1 MNNDIE
7 RVLYSE
13 EMLGKRMDE
22 LATDLTKD
30 YKDKR
35 PIIISVLSGAVLFTV
50 DMIERLDIMAQI
62 DFIDVSSYFGGLGST
77 GKVKLIHDLKTDVKD
92 RHVLIMEDIVDT
104 GRTLKYLMDLLADRG
119 AKSIKVCSLL
129 NKPERRKVDV
139 EPDYVGFTVPKEFLV
154 GYGLD
159 YKGFYRNL
167 PYVGILKP
175 SVYQND

>member
-35 PIIISVLSGAVLFTV
+35 PIIISVLSGEVLFTV

-104 GRTLKYLMDLLADRG
+104 GHTLKYLMDLLADRG

-129 NKPERRKVDV
+129 NKPEGREVDV

>member
-62 DFIDVSSYFGGLGST
+62 DL
-77 GKVKLIHDLKTDVKD
+77 
-92 RHVLIMEDIVDT
+92 
-104 GRTLKYLMDLLADRG
+104 LM
-119 AKSIKVCSLL
+119 
-129 NKPERRKVDV
+129 
-139 EPDYVGFTVPKEFLV
+139 FLV
-154 GYGLD
+154 ILVAQVRLE
-159 YKGFYRNL
+159 KLNL
-167 PYVGILKP
+167 FMI
-175 SVYQND
+175 

>member
-50 DMIERLDIMAQI
+50 DMI
-62 DFIDVSSYFGGLGST
+62 
-77 GKVKLIHDLKTDVKD
+77 
-92 RHVLIMEDIVDT
+92 
-104 GRTLKYLMDLLADRG
+104 
-119 AKSIKVCSLL
+119 
-129 NKPERRKVDV
+129 
-139 EPDYVGFTVPKEFLV
+139 
-154 GYGLD
+154 
-159 YKGFYRNL
+159 
-167 PYVGILKP
+167 
-175 SVYQND
+175 

>member
-62 DFIDVSSYFGGLGST
+62 DFIDVSSYF
-77 GKVKLIHDLKTDVKD
+77 
-92 RHVLIMEDIVDT
+92 
-104 GRTLKYLMDLLADRG
+104 
-119 AKSIKVCSLL
+119 SLSL
-129 NKPERRKVDV
+129 VWV
-139 EPDYVGFTVPKEFLV
+139 SFIWISSLTVSFV
-154 GYGLD
+154 NS
-159 YKGFYRNL
+159 R
-167 PYVGILKP
+167 
-175 SVYQND
+175 

>member
-1 MNNDIE
+1 
-7 RVLYSE
+7 
-13 EMLGKRMDE
+13 MLGKRMDE

-104 GRTLKYLMDLLADRG
+104 GKTLSEFLPQLHHQQPSSLKIVALLH
-119 AKSIKVCSLL
+119 
-129 NKPERRKVDV
+129 KPEATKHPLTIDQR
-139 EPDYVGFTVPKEFLV
+139 
-154 GYGLD
+154 
-159 YKGFYRNL
+159 
-167 PYVGILKP
+167 
-175 SVYQND
+175 